1 MSEELTPFERQ
12 ILEEFVMAVV
22 REMNGGRGINKL
34 FFVPE
39 KLLDAWGSEKLCA
52 MHNLAR
58 KGYLAELPI
67 AYSVKIKALELLG
80 LIKPEDQGGQEK
92 AEEAKQPPAE

>member
-22 REMNGGRGINKL
+22 REMNGGRAVTIL

-58 KGYLAELPI
+58 KGYLAEFPI
-67 AYSVKIKALELLG
+67 AYSVKVKALELLG
-80 LIKPEDQGGQEK
+80 LIKPEDQGDQEK
-92 AEEAKQPPAE
+92 AEETEQPPAE

>member
-12 ILEEFVMAVV
+12 VLEEFVMAIV
-22 REMNGGRGINKL
+22 RMDRGSAITML

-58 KGYLAELPI
+58 KGYLAEFPI
-67 AYSVKIKALELLG
+67 GYSVKIKALELLG
-80 LIKPEDQGGQEK
+80 LIESEDQ
-92 AEEAKQPPAE
+92 EEASASEETNQPPAA